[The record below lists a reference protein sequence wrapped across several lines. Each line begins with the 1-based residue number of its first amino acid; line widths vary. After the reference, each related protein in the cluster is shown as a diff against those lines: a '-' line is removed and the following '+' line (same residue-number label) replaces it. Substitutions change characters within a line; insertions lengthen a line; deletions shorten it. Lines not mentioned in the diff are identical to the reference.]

1 MPTALVSVYDKSGV
15 ADLGTALAERGW
27 TVVSTGGTARELKAA
42 GVDVVGVSDLTG
54 FPEILDGRVKT
65 LHPNVHAG
73 LLARRS
79 VASDQQELEELGIA
93 PIDLVAVNLYPFRET
108 IAQPSTTLAQAL
120 AQIDIGGPTM
130 LRAAAKNHD
139 FVWPVCDPGDY
150 AAVIE
155 AIDSGDESGEL
166 RRHLAAKVFL
176 HTANYDAAIAR
187 YLDAQTRP
195 SAAGELPVEM
205 LCSLVRVQ
213 ELRYGENPDQAAA
226 FYREASTTAW
236 GIPGLRQLQG
246 KELSYNNILD
256 IDGALG
262 AAAPFLGGSA
272 AACVIVKHTTPCGL
286 AVGRSA
292 TQAFTRAR
300 ACDPVSAFGST
311 IVFNQPVTE
320 DAAEAMSDLF
330 VECLVAPGYSD
341 DALRLLQKKKN
352 LRVLVPGEGGDL
364 GERRGHLA
372 AGVEFRGVTGG
383 VLLQTPAG
391 PVDLDGFR
399 DAADVSV
406 PTDRQPDDGEWA
418 DIAFAWAAAQGV
430 KSNAIVL
437 AAAGATIGIG
447 AGQMSRVDSVRL
459 AVRKASDAGLDVRG
473 SILSSDAFFPFR
485 DGIDAAAAA
494 GVETIVQPGGSIRD
508 KEVIAAADEHGMTM
522 VLTGRR
528 LFRH

>member
-1 MPTALVSVYDKSGV
+1 MPTALLSVYDKSGAAAFGNGL
-15 ADLGTALAERGW
+15 ADRGW
-27 TVVSTGGTARELKAA
+27 TVVSTGGTARVLKDA
-42 GVDVVGVSDLTG
+42 GVAVVGVSELTG
-54 FPEILDGRVKT
+54 FPEILEGRVKT
-65 LHPNVHAG
+65 LHPKVHAG
-73 LLARRS
+73 LLARRT

-108 IAQPSTTLAQAL
+108 IARPSTTLAQAL
-120 AQIDIGGPTM
+120 AQVDIGGPTM

-150 AAVIE
+150 EEVLA
-155 AIDSGDESGEL
+155 AIDTGEQATEL
-166 RRHLAAKVFL
+166 RRRLAAKVFL

-187 YLDAQTRP
+187 YLDTQTRP
-195 SAAGELPVEM
+195 SAAPELAAEV
-205 LCSLVRVQ
+205 LCSLARVQ

-226 FYREASTTAW
+226 FYRDGSARPW
-236 GIPGLRQLQG
+236 GIPGLAQLQG

-262 AAAPFLGGSA
+262 AAAPFLSGAS

-286 AVGRSA
+286 AIGRTVAES
-292 TQAFTRAR
+292 FERAR
-300 ACDPVSAFGST
+300 ACDPISAFGST

-320 DAAEAMSDLF
+320 AAAEAMSDLF
-330 VECLVAPGYSD
+330 VECLVAPGYAD
-341 DALRLLQKKKN
+341 GAMRLLQKKKN
-352 LRVLVPGEGGDL
+352 LRVLAPAGGGGL
-364 GERRGHLA
+364 GERRGHLR

-383 VLLQTPAG
+383 VLLQTPAA

-399 DAADVSV
+399 DTAGVSV
-406 PTDRQPDDGEWA
+406 PTSCKPADDAWP

-437 AAAGATIGIG
+437 SAQGATIGIG
-447 AGQMSRVDSVRL
+447 AGQMSRVDAVHL
-459 AVRKASDAGLDVRG
+459 AVRKARDAGLDVSG
-473 SILSSDAFFPFR
+473 SVLSSDAFFPFR

-494 GVETIVQPGGSIRD
+494 GAATIVQPGGSIRD
-508 KEVIAAADEHGMTM
+508 EEVIAAADEHGLTM
-522 VLTGRR
+522 VMTGRR